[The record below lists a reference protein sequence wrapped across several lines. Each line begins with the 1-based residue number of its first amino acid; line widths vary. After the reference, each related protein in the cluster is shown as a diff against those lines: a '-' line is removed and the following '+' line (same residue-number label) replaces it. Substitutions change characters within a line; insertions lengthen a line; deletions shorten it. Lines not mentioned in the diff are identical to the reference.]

1 MQSFSRILDLCQSF
15 SDTLPG
21 VVFIGGVAVYLH
33 ACEAAV
39 ATIVPESSH
48 DADFMIS
55 FSGYGCLKDMEEI
68 TYNSRQCKHQMI
80 VDEVEFDIYVERLN
94 GLIVPYDD
102 AYAQADTI
110 GTVQVACLEHLLVLK
125 LEAFKSRKHSSK
137 GEKDRRDM
145 VKIGLLLG
153 RKSRIDLIEPYMREE
168 LAALLREVA
177 RSSVFHDLCGRDAHA
192 AKGMREEFAGFVD
205 DVMGG

>member
-21 VVFIGGVAVYLH
+21 VVFIGGVAVYLR
-33 ACEAAV
+33 ASEAGV
-39 ATIVPESSH
+39 ETIVPESSH

-55 FSGYGCLKDMEEI
+55 FSGYGGLKDMEEI
-68 TYNSRQCKHQMI
+68 TYNSRQHKHQMV

-102 AYAQADTI
+102 VYAQADAI

-137 GEKDRRDM
+137 GEKDRRDI

-153 RKSRIDLIEPYMREE
+153 RKPRLDLIEPYMREE
-168 LAALLREVA
+168 LADHLREVA
-177 RSSVFHDLCGRDAHA
+177 KSSVFHDLCGRNAHA
-192 AKGMREEFAGFVD
+192 ASGMREEFAAFAD
-205 DVMGG
+205 DVIR

>member
-33 ACEAAV
+33 TCEAAV

-55 FSGYGCLKDMEEI
+55 FSGYGGLKDMEEI
-68 TYNSRQCKHQMI
+68 TYNSRLRKHQMI
-80 VDEVEFDIYVERLN
+80 VGDVEFDVYVERLN
-94 GLIVPYDD
+94 GLIIPYDD
-102 AYAQADTI
+102 VHAQADTI

-125 LEAFKSRKHSSK
+125 LEAFRSRKHTSK
-137 GEKDRRDM
+137 GEKDRRDLA
-145 VKIGLLLG
+145 KIGLLLG
-153 RKSRIDLIEPYMREE
+153 RKSRIDLIDPYMRDE
-168 LAALLREVA
+168 LAELMREVA
-177 RSSVFHDLCGRDAHA
+177 RSSVFHDLCERNAHE
-192 AKGMREEFAGFVD
+192 AKRMREGFAGFVD
-205 DVMGG
+205 DVLR

>member
-33 ACEAAV
+33 ASEASREA
-39 ATIVPESSH
+39 IVPESSH

-55 FSGYGCLKDMEEI
+55 FSGYGDLKDMAEI
-68 TYNSRQCKHQMI
+68 TYNSRLHKHQMSM
-80 VDEVEFDIYVERLN
+80 DEVEFDIYVERLN

-102 AYAQADTI
+102 VYAQADTI
-110 GTVQVACLEHLLVLK
+110 GNVQAACLEHLLSLK
-125 LEAFKSRKHSSK
+125 LEAFKNRKHSSK
-137 GEKDRRDM
+137 GEKDRRDI

-153 RKSRIDLIEPYMREE
+153 RKPRIDLIEPYMREE
-168 LAALLREVA
+168 LSGLLREVGE
-177 RSSVFHDLCGRDAHA
+177 SSVFHDLCGRNAHR
-192 AKGMREEFAGFVD
+192 AKGMRGEFAAFVGK
-205 DVMGG
+205 VVR

>member
-33 ACEAAV
+33 SCEAAV

-55 FSGYGCLKDMEEI
+55 FSGYGGLKDMEEI
-68 TYNSRQCKHQMI
+68 TYNSRLHKHQMI

-102 AYAQADTI
+102 VYAQSDTI

-125 LEAFKSRKHSSK
+125 LEAFKSRKHTSK
-137 GEKDRRDM
+137 GEKDRRDIA
-145 VKIGLLLG
+145 KIGLLLG

-168 LAALLREVA
+168 LAEHLREVA
-177 RSSVFHDLCGRDAHA
+177 KSSVFHDLCERNVHE
-192 AKGMREEFAGFVD
+192 AKRMREGFAGFVD
-205 DVMGG
+205 DVLR